1 MSMDSEEMKKKHS
14 KGGSH
19 KKLPPWTLFTP
30 YGLIFIVFIIIPVV
44 AAIGLSFTYF
54 NTIEPPR
61 FVGLQNYID
70 LFTID
75 STFLR
80 YVVPNTIT
88 YALFVGVGGYIL
100 SFFLAWSL
108 SQLTHRVRTVM
119 AVIIYSPS
127 LTGGILIANIWSVI
141 FNGSETGYLN
151 YWLMKLGVIA
161 EPIKWLQSSEWLM
174 PVMIIVAL
182 WSGMGV
188 GFLSILSGITNVDK
202 EIYEAAYM
210 DGVKNRFQEI
220 FYVTIPS
227 IKPQMLFGA
236 VMAIVNTFQ
245 TSGVGVALSG
255 SNPTPNYAGQLIGTH
270 IEDFGFIRNE
280 MGYAAAVSVALLLF
294 IKLMSAGANKLFA
307 EKD

>member
-1 MSMDSEEMKKKHS
+1 MDAGQKKKGH
-14 KGGSH
+14 GPR
-19 KKLPPWTLFTP
+19 LPQWILLSP
-30 YGLIFIVFIIIPVV
+30 YGIIFVIFIIIPVV

-61 FVGLQNYID
+61 FVGLKNYID
-70 LFTID
+70 LFTTD

-108 SQLTHRVRTVM
+108 SQLTKRVRTVM

-127 LTGGILIANIWSVI
+127 LTGGILIANIWNVI
-141 FNGSETGYLN
+141 FDGSEKGYLN
-151 YWLMKLGVIA
+151 YWLMKLGVLSA
-161 EPIKWLQSSEWLM
+161 PVQWLQSSDWLM
-174 PVMIIVAL
+174 LVMVIVAL
-182 WSGMGV
+182 WSSMGV

-280 MGYAAAVSVALLLF
+280 MGYAAAVSVVLLLF
-294 IKLMSAGANKLFA
+294 IMLMSSGANKLFA

>member
-1 MSMDSEEMKKKHS
+1 MKQKE
-14 KGGSH
+14 H
-19 KKLPPWTLFTP
+19 KVHKEKRGLPPWTLLTP
-30 YGLIFIVFIIIPVV
+30 YGLLFFVFIVIPVV
-44 AAIGLSFTYF
+44 AAVLLSFTYF

-61 FVGLQNYID
+61 FIGLQNYID
-70 LFTID
+70 LLTTD
-75 STFLR
+75 STFLK
-80 YVVPNTIT
+80 YVIPNTIT

-108 SQLTHRVRTVM
+108 SQLTHRVRTIM

-127 LTGGILIANIWSVI
+127 LTGGVLIANIWRVI
-141 FNGSETGYLN
+141 FDGSETGYLN
-151 YWLMKLGVIA
+151 YLLMKFGFIT
-161 EPIKWLQSSEWLM
+161 EPITWLQSSDYLM
-174 PVMIIVAL
+174 VVMIIVAL
-182 WSGMGV
+182 WSSMGV

-236 VMAIVNTFQ
+236 IMAIVNTFT
-245 TSGVGVALSG
+245 TSGVGVDLSG
-255 SNPTPNYAGQLIGTH
+255 SNPTPNYAGQLIVTH
-270 IEDFGFIRNE
+270 ISDFGFIRNE
-280 MGYAAAVSVALLLF
+280 MGYAAAVSVVLLLM
-294 IKLMSAGANKLFA
+294 IKGMSSAANKLFA

>member
-1 MSMDSEEMKKKHS
+1 MMRQS
-14 KGGSH
+14 KAVEKRKRS
-19 KKLPPWTLFTP
+19 LPPWTLLTP
-30 YGLIFIVFIIIPVV
+30 YGIVFTVFIIIPVV
-44 AAIGLSFTYF
+44 AAIVLSFTYF
-54 NTIEPPR
+54 NTIQPPKL
-61 FVGLQNYID
+61 VGLQNYID
-70 LFTID
+70 LFTTD
-75 STFLR
+75 STFLK

-108 SQLTHRVRTVM
+108 SQLTHGVRTVM

-127 LTGGILIANIWSVI
+127 LTGGVLIANIWKVI
-141 FNGSETGYLN
+141 FDGSETGYLN

-161 EPIKWLQSSEWLM
+161 EPIKWLQSSNYLM
-174 PVMIIVAL
+174 VVMIIVAL
-182 WSGMGV
+182 WSSMGV

-210 DGVKNRFQEI
+210 DGIKNRFQEI

-236 VMAIVNTFQ
+236 VMAIVNTFT

-280 MGYAAAVSVALLLF
+280 MGYAAAVSVVLLLM
-294 IKLMSAGANKLFA
+294 IYLMSTVANKLFE

>member
-1 MSMDSEEMKKKHS
+1 
-14 KGGSH
+14 
-19 KKLPPWTLFTP
+19 
-30 YGLIFIVFIIIPVV
+30 
-44 AAIGLSFTYF
+44 
-54 NTIEPPR
+54 
-61 FVGLQNYID
+61 
-70 LFTID
+70 
-75 STFLR
+75 
-80 YVVPNTIT
+80 
-88 YALFVGVGGYIL
+88 LFVGVGGYIL

-108 SQLTHRVRTVM
+108 SQLTHKVRTIM

-127 LTGGILIANIWSVI
+127 LTGGILIANIWRVI
-141 FNGSETGYLN
+141 FDGSETGYLN
-151 YWLMKLGVIA
+151 YWLMELGVIA
-161 EPIKWLQSSEWLM
+161 EPIKWLQSSDFLM
-174 PVMIIVAL
+174 VVMIIVAL
-182 WSGMGV
+182 WSSMGV

-210 DGVKNRFQEI
+210 DGVKNRFQEV

-280 MGYAAAVSVALLLF
+280 MGYAAAVSVILLIF
-294 IKLMSAGANKLFA
+294 IKLMSSGANKLFA
-307 EKD
+307 DKD